1 MDEILTHVTEGDLV
15 GWPGFELDTTT
26 NSFVSM
32 IWQARKKIYMEN
44 HLNRFLQS
52 LALKSYK
59 AFHLS
64 HFQNWN
70 HSWF

>member
-32 IWQARKKIYMEN
+32 IWQAGKRYRKRAN
-44 HLNRFLQS
+44 HWNIFVQS
-52 LALKSYK
+52 LARTRSSTCLTFKIGTTLG
-59 AFHLS
+59 F
-64 HFQNWN
+64 
-70 HSWF
+70 